1 MSNFRVTEEMI
12 KEQIVNKTFTTL
24 PSGKVIVCELTLKN
38 GFSVRGEAS
47 VVDKENFVQE
57 IGEKISYDDAFNKI
71 WALLGYEMQTKL
83 YKKKLKEKA
92 MPCGT
97 KKGGGKKPPKK

>member
-1 MSNFRVTEEMI
+1 MSKFRVTEEKI
-12 KEQIVNKTFTTL
+12 KEQIVDKTFTIL

-71 WALLGYEMQTKL
+71 WPLLGYEMQTKL

-92 MPCGT
+92 MHCGT
-97 KKGGGKKPPKK
+97 KNGGGKKPPKK